1 MSRCEAMVLITSAPR
16 PKGLYHQC
24 GKEPADLHHKLT
36 RARGG
41 LILDAAGETYHHLYL
56 CREHHNIAHNE
67 PAFENGLLIRGSVTT
82 EPGGRPMYLGP
93 DAYLTE
99 HYGPNVYREEIMER
113 WTRT

>member
-41 LILDAAGETYHHLYL
+41 LILDEAGETYHHLYL
-56 CREHHNIAHNE
+56 CREHHNIAHSE
-67 PAFENGLLIRGSVTT
+67 PAFDNGLLVRGYVTT
-82 EPGGRPMYLGP
+82 HVDGRPLYVGP

-99 HYGPNVYREEIMER
+99 HYGPAVHREV
-113 WTRT
+113 TVDG